1 MVKYQIGLV
10 MTLDELFDIWEKDC
24 KLDRTELGEAS
35 AKIPQL
41 HHKYYKIYSQE
52 RLTLRKLEADHKKLY
67 KDKWDYFQ
75 GTMIQ
80 SDLEERGWD
89 PNPLKILKSDLSLY
103 IDSDKDI
110 INHMYKIEYQKE
122 KIDFLDSVI
131 RNINNRGFHI
141 KNAID
146 WEKFKVGI

>member
-103 IDSDKDI
+103 II
-110 INHMYKIEYQKE
+110 VIKI
-122 KIDFLDSVI
+122 
-131 RNINNRGFHI
+131 
-141 KNAID
+141 
-146 WEKFKVGI
+146 